1 MKKILSLLLILSF
14 SCLLLA
20 SCDLMTP
27 GDDGKDGLSA
37 YEVALSE
44 GFVGTEAEWI
54 ASLYGKDGTPSDKVP
69 EIRDGYWY
77 VDGENTGVKATA
89 GAETNIETTKEAP
102 LAGKTIVNFGD
113 SIFGTANKE
122 QPRDTISYFLAGYTG
137 ATVYN
142 MGFGGCRMSKHPS
155 TKTTWDAFSMYRLAD
170 AICTGDFSYQEDA
183 FKKEADKE
191 TADLLPYFEKS
202 ISTLKTIDFNEVD
215 IITIGF
221 GTNDFTGDVTIDNDS
236 GYDCTTLLGAMRYSV
251 ELIQRTYPHI
261 AIFIC
266 TPTYRAWL
274 GSAPDYPVTKDSGE
288 YTNGKGNCLGDFTSA
303 LYECAA
309 EYNLPVI
316 DLYSELGI
324 NRHNRAYYFPKND
337 GTHHNIFGRML
348 IAKKIADELF

>member
-1 MKKILSLLLILSF
+1 MKKTVSLILILSL
-14 SCLLLA
+14 SCILLA
-20 SCDLMTP
+20 SCDLASA
-27 GDDGKDGLSA
+27 GADGKDGLSA
-37 YEVALSE
+37 YEVALRD

-54 ASLYGKDGTPSDKVP
+54 ASLYGKDGTPSDKIP

-89 GAETNIETTKEAP
+89 DEETNLDITKEAP

-142 MGFGGCRMSKHPS
+142 MGFGGCRMAKHPS

-170 AICTGDFSYQEDA
+170 AICTGDFSYQDA
-183 FKKEADKE
+183 AFQKEAEKE
-191 TADLLPYFEKS
+191 ASDLLPYFEKS
-202 ISTLKTIDFNEVD
+202 INLLKTIDFNDVD
-215 IITIGF
+215 IITIGY
-221 GTNDFTGDVTIDNDS
+221 GTNDYTGDVVIDNDS
-236 GYDCTTLLGAMRYSV
+236 GYDCTTLLGAMRYSI
-251 ELIQRTYPHI
+251 ELLQKTYPHI
-261 AIFIC
+261 SIFIC

-274 GSAPDYPVTKDSGE
+274 GSAPEYPVINDSNDH
-288 YTNGKGNCLGDFTSA
+288 TNGKGNCLGDFTSA
-303 LYECAA
+303 LYDCAA

-324 NRHNRAYYFPKND
+324 NRQNRSHYFPTHD
-337 GTHHNIFGRML
+337 GTHHNVFGQDL
-348 IAKKIADELF
+348 IAKKIAEELF